1 MPPSPEPK
9 QKPPVTPAVDNGL
22 FPPHAY
28 EFIQEGLDF
37 TVQHLHGPH
46 APAKGENRHV
56 SGQQL
61 CEGLRELALAKWGRM
76 ARTVL
81 RRWNLCCTFDFGRLV
96 FSLIDK
102 GQMQKVEED
111 TIEDFKNVYDFK
123 TAFESDYRIP
133 SQP

>member
-1 MPPSPEPK
+1 MPPTPEPK
-9 QKPPVTPAVDNGL
+9 QKSPQQPVLDAGP

-28 EFIQEGLDF
+28 EFIHEGLDF
-37 TVQHLHGPH
+37 TVSQIHGQPCRQ
-46 APAKGENRHV
+46 ANQNRHV

-81 RRWNLCCTFDFGRLV
+81 RRWKITETMDFGRVV

-102 GQMQKVEED
+102 GQMQRVEED
-111 TIEDFKNVYDFK
+111 TIDDFKNVYDFEA
-123 TAFESDYRIP
+123 AFEAEYRIP
-133 SQP
+133 SPT